1 MSRKTITF
9 LYMSKAYRN
18 ISKGNEGLMEI
29 AAKDIITSKGSGP
42 FTTSNYFDLLNELS
56 KSDTVECVNYVFLMS
71 ENWMRS
77 FCNGRTIGRKDI
89 SNKFKMHYTYNSN
102 KLKIILNDSDLVIIR
117 GNYSE
122 WNVLLKYINCNYIFL
137 PCWARISP
145 NNLKIKLNKKRASVW
160 VDEKDTRS
168 LFSKEDYVADIF
180 KKPAMGLFYSNLS
193 NFEKTIDLSLVCSK
207 TDRKHKRVGLYID
220 SLSYLD
226 KITKNKINAVIV
238 GDSSFHKNII
248 DSSSFNMI
256 NLSAA
261 YDGKRT
267 SKAKIIDI
275 LDTSRLSVCTSS
287 VDANPRV
294 IVESLARNV
303 PVLCASDLGG
313 GKFQINKKTG
323 LIFNPNPEDLAK
335 KMALGLSQVNAFSP
349 RENCIKI
356 SDTVSQILKLLI

>member
-1 MSRKTITF
+1 
-9 LYMSKAYRN
+9 MSKAYRN
-18 ISKGNEGLMEI
+18 ISKGNEGVFERRI
-29 AAKDIITSKGSGP
+29 KDIVTSNKNGP

-56 KSDTVECVNYVFLMS
+56 KSDAVGCVNYVFMMS
-71 ENWMRS
+71 EKWMYS
-77 FCNGRTIGRKDI
+77 FCNSRDIGENNI
-89 SNKFKMHYTYNSN
+89 SDKFKMYYTSSFG
-102 KLKIILNDSDLVIIR
+102 KLKKILNDSSLVIIR

-122 WNVLLKYINCNYIFL
+122 WNVALKYINCNYIFL

-145 NNLKIKLNKKRASVW
+145 DNLKVRLDKKRALVW
-160 VDEKDTRS
+160 VDDGSAKK
-168 LFSKEDYVADIF
+168 LFLKKGYVVDIF
-180 KKPAMGLFYSNLS
+180 KKPAMSVFYSDLNNYKKS
-193 NFEKTIDLSLVCSK
+193 IDLSLVCSK
-207 TDRKHKRVGLYID
+207 TDREHKRVGLFID

-248 DSSSFNMI
+248 NSCNFNMI

-267 SKAKIIDI
+267 SKRRIIDI
-275 LDTSRLSVCTSS
+275 LDASKLSVCTSS

-323 LIFNPNPEDLAK
+323 LIFDPNPEDLAA
-335 KMALGLSQVNAFSP
+335 KMALGLSRISTFSP
-349 RENCIKI
+349 REECIKI
-356 SDTVSQILKLLI
+356 PDAVNQILRLLI